1 MRGLRYRS
9 SPSIAPADLQPVR
22 LLSYLTALNKGGHP
36 WTKTQPP
43 ATGSS
48 ILPPAWSTSPTCCPQ
63 NSNVSRSRT
72 WTPASTNGATTAAD
86 APSATAGV
94 TTTAPRHHAKAIRPR
109 PSRPTCGSANSRT
122 GFRTIAQPI
131 FENAVHPETGQPRF
145 ERVPEQCM
153 VWEQSATNESKSK
166 AGPRFSPS
174 ARTITSAATFRTTRN

>member
-9 SPSIAPADLQPVR
+9 SPSLAPADLQPVR
-22 LLSYLTALNKGGHP
+22 LLSYLTALNKGEHP

-63 NSNVSRSRT
+63 NGNVSRSRT
-72 WTPASTNGATTAAD
+72 WTPASTNGATTAAN

-94 TTTAPRHHAKAIRPR
+94 TTTAPRHQAQAITPDLRLGQLPDR
-109 PSRPTCGSANSRT
+109 LQ
-122 GFRTIAQPI
+122 TIAQPI

-145 ERVPEQCM
+145 ERVPEQRM

-166 AGPRFSPS
+166 AAPRFSPS

>member
-94 TTTAPRHHAKAIRPR
+94 TTTAPRHHAKAIRPDMWLGQL
-109 PSRPTCGSANSRT
+109 PDWLQE
-122 GFRTIAQPI
+122 IAQPI